1 MLRVRVVSPT
11 PADAEAVSAQL
22 VERGFD
28 VEVASADVPSGAA
41 VDFELHLERST
52 IREAVLRA
60 GSEQFP
66 KMMVVAPGLLA
77 RREIAISKVACQQ
90 EAAYAQDELAAT
102 GTYGPASA
110 LPLEVK
116 VVSLGEGK
124 GRFSQDAMEE
134 CFLLAVRKAQFE
146 AMRGF
151 AAPTERNRASVFV
164 KAEQLAA
171 RVCRARFI
179 RNLPVALGRAAS
191 LAAALFGSISSSS
204 R

>member
-22 VERGFD
+22 VARGFD
-28 VEVASADVPSGAA
+28 VEVASADMPSGTA

-60 GSEQFP
+60 GSQRVP
-66 KMMVVAPGLLA
+66 QMLVVAPGLLA
-77 RREIAISKVACQQ
+77 RREIATPKVGCERQASY
-90 EAAYAQDELAAT
+90 EQDELAAT

-116 VVSLGEGK
+116 VISSGDGEG
-124 GRFSQDAMEE
+124 RFRQDSDTMEE
-134 CFLLAVRKAQFE
+134 RFLFAVRKAQFE

-151 AAPTERNRASVFV
+151 APPVERRRASAIE
-164 KAEQLAA
+164 KAEQLAV
-171 RVCRARFI
+171 RLYRSRFV

-191 LAAALFGSISSSS
+191 LAAALRSLSLPT
-204 R
+204 